1 MPPAPPSSMTDPS
14 ADVPV
19 VGSPSVTPSTDSKP
33 TPKVTRGSIRKYAK
47 LVVAAA
53 GKYAQQRLT
62 LPDSPERAAGLFVPD
77 DEDVADIADPVAG
90 LVSRRIPTRAGG
102 AVMNPDVEDGIVLL
116 VALVAYV
123 LKQVERREQLRRL
136 YAQEF
141 PPDRTRDDAEPVPA

>member
-1 MPPAPPSSMTDPS
+1 MTSPGPRSRSRTKASPATPPADQAEDSSSKTSPLFLPPEDLPPGLPPQHQPAGPEMPPAPPSSMTDPS

-62 LPDSPERAAGLFVPD
+62 LPDSPERAAGL
-77 DEDVADIADPVAG
+77 
-90 LVSRRIPTRAGG
+90 
-102 AVMNPDVEDGIVLL
+102 
-116 VALVAYV
+116 
-123 LKQVERREQLRRL
+123 
-136 YAQEF
+136 
-141 PPDRTRDDAEPVPA
+141 